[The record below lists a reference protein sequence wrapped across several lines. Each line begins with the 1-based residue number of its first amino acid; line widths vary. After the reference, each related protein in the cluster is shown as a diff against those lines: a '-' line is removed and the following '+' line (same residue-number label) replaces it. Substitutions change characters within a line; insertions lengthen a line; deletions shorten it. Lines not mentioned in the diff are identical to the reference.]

1 MALVRVTA
9 ALVLTEE
16 KQALYNTANAG
27 NRAEQS
33 TLPPTSIQHSHAF
46 ISACIFLSNV
56 AGCRRRAGNSNTDW
70 LVGEANIRSADLIIS
85 AASR

>member
-1 MALVRVTA
+1 M
-9 ALVLTEE
+9 EE
-16 KQALYNTANAG
+16 KQALQIMVSAG

-33 TLPPTSIQHSHAF
+33 TLLPASIQLSHAF

-56 AGCRRRAGNSNTDW
+56 AGCRRRAGYSNTDW
-70 LVGEANIRSADLIIS
+70 LRGADLIIS